1 MVTHALAIRHAFRSG
16 ARVYDFMAGRNR
28 LKESFATECRPMLWQ
43 VVQQPRL
50 AFRLENLGR
59 RIKRA
64 AAEARSLMS
73 VLVTGAAGFIGFHV
87 AKALLVRGDEVV
99 GIDNLNDYYDVRLKE
114 ARLAELRRFADFS
127 FVELDIADRDGV
139 LALTDRHK
147 GLRSIVHLAAQA
159 GVRYSLENPYA
170 YIDANVTGTLVMLE
184 AARRIDKLTH
194 IAYASSSSVYGANQK
209 QPFSVEDRVDQPVSL
224 YAATKRSCE
233 LIAHTYA
240 HLYGLPATGLRF
252 FTVYGPWGRPDMAA
266 YLFTRAILAGEPI
279 KVFNEGRM
287 ARDFTYIDDIVAGTV
302 AAHDRPPSGGQAPH
316 RIYNLGNHHPEKL
329 LDFIAVLE
337 RALGRAARKE
347 LLPLQLGDVPESFAD
362 IEASRRDLGF
372 EPRTT
377 IEVGLERFVEW
388 YKWYHRVN

>member
-1 MVTHALAIRHAFRSG
+1 
-16 ARVYDFMAGRNR
+16 
-28 LKESFATECRPMLWQ
+28 
-43 VVQQPRL
+43 
-50 AFRLENLGR
+50 
-59 RIKRA
+59 
-64 AAEARSLMS
+64 MS

-87 AKALLVRGDEVV
+87 AKALLARGDEVV

-114 ARLAELRRFADFS
+114 ARLAELRGFPGFS
-127 FVELDIADRDGV
+127 FARLDVADRDGV
-139 LALTDRHK
+139 LALTVSHK
-147 GLRSIVHLAAQA
+147 GLCSIIHLAAQA

-184 AARRIDKLTH
+184 AARRIDHLTH

-240 HLYGLPATGLRF
+240 HLYGLPSTGLRF

-302 AAHDRPPSGGQAPH
+302 AAHDRPPLDEVPH
-316 RIYNLGNHHPEKL
+316 RIYNLGNHRPEKL
-329 LDFIAVLE
+329 LDFIGVLE
-337 RALGRAARKE
+337 RALGRTARKE
-347 LLPLQLGDVPESFAD
+347 FLPLQLGDVPESFAD

-372 EPRTT
+372 EPKTT
-377 IEVGLERFVEW
+377 IEAGLEKFVQW
-388 YKWYHRVN
+388 YKWYHKVN